1 MTTASA
7 ARFEYLHLETQRHR
21 RSHGCDAYTFAD
33 GPGLLTLATAELP
46 ERILELGTAVGYTAC
61 ILALATPST
70 TVDTVERDDLHVSL
84 ARENVRSA
92 NLEDRVTV
100 HQGEF
105 SAVIAGLDGDY
116 DLAFFDGLSPTPGL
130 VGDLRALLKPGGVL
144 VCANLALIQGA
155 EKRTVGTEFARD
167 DRWTYIGSIED
178 GGTRAYRKID

>member
-1 MTTASA
+1 MTTASV
-7 ARFEYLHLETQRHR
+7 ARFEHLHLETQRHR
-21 RSHGCDAYTFAD
+21 RSHGCDAYTFTD
-33 GPGLLTLATAELP
+33 GPGLLKLAEAELP
-46 ERILELGTAVGYTAC
+46 LRILELGTAVGYTAC
-61 ILALATPST
+61 ILASATPST
-70 TVDTVERDDLHVSL
+70 TVDSVERDPLHVSL
-84 ARENVRSA
+84 ARENLRSA
-92 NLEDRVTV
+92 NLQDRVTV